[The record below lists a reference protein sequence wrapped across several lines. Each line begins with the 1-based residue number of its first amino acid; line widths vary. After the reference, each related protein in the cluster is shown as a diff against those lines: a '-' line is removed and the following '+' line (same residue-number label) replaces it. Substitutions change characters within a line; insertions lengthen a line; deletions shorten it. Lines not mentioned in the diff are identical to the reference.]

1 MRESFPKG
9 AEKDAAEGL
18 HGFEEE
24 GEQAGVPGATKA
36 DHGGAA
42 KAVGA
47 QLATHVPVGPLLEV
61 KADQLG
67 AERGTDVMGAGVAV
81 RGVKNVPAAGFE
93 EAVNDVEMW
102 TDIIGVEVLEK
113 LVAEDDIGDACGQV
127 EVVTVIDH

>member
-9 AEKDAAEGL
+9 AGKGAAEGL
-18 HGFEEE
+18 HGFKHE

-36 DHGGAA
+36 DHGGVAE
-42 KAVGA
+42 AVGA
-47 QLATHVPVGPLLEV
+47 QLATHVPVGPFLEV
-61 KADQLG
+61 KADQFRT
-67 AERGTDVMGAGVAV
+67 EEGTDVMGAGVAV